1 MLKRSFAILLILLL
15 ALSSA
20 AFGAGSSHA
29 VGLDKPNKGKPE
41 KVQSNMDPNKDVRV
55 FVEMTGEPGIE
66 YAKQKGVKYNKL
78 SKQERKSIENKA
90 LAEQSTVKG
99 KMKDKKIK
107 SKYIN
112 DVTTVVNG
120 FSADIKYGDI
130 DQIKSID
137 GVKSVQV
144 VNEYKRPEEKPDMI
158 YSKELVQAQEA
169 WRNYGYKGEGMVVG
183 IIDTGIDYD
192 HKDMKLSDPAKEKLT
207 QSKVNDLVADNGLP
221 GKFYTDKVPYGY
233 NYFDKNDV
241 VKDLGAGASMHGMHV
256 SGTVAANGDENNGGI
271 KGIAPEAQLLALKVF
286 SNDQSIKST
295 YGDIYVKAIDD
306 AIKLGADVINMSL
319 GSPSGFVDANSP
331 EQQAVK
337 RATDNG
343 VVLSISAGNSSLF
356 GDGYYYPLTSNPD
369 YGVVGSP
376 SVSNES
382 ISVASFENTNIQ
394 VDGLKYSIAGE
405 AGSAPF
411 LSAGQTHPN
420 NVEQKTFEVLAAG
433 LGGPN
438 DFAGKDFSGKY
449 ALVQRGTYNF
459 VDKAINAQKAG
470 AAGVIIYNNQDG
482 LVNMASD
489 PSITIPQLFML
500 KNDGDKL
507 RASLDSGKAVT
518 ITFDGGKTSMQN
530 PDAGKMSSFSSWGI
544 APNLD
549 FKPEITAPG
558 GQIYSTL
565 NDNKYGLMSGTSMA
579 APHVSGGSALVLE
592 RVDKDFGLKD
602 SDRVQL
608 AKNLLMN
615 TAKPVVF
622 DGNFVSPR
630 RQGAGLMQIN
640 SALTT
645 PVIVTDSKTNVAKVA
660 LKEIKNGKVTFQLS
674 AKNLTN
680 KPATYDLTI
689 NAQTDKPLQN
699 GSDLINAPNLVG
711 ALDLGSYVDFKVNG
725 KAKDQVV
732 VPANKEVKINITMDA
747 KAAEKYVASAYPNGF
762 WLEGFIQLTDPTDT
776 NPTLTVPYV
785 GFDGSWDQAPI
796 FDRPMWDENTYYGYT
811 GVLTSLGGG
820 DYGFLGEDV
829 KTGDIDPAKIAI
841 SPNGDGVQ
849 DNALP
854 LLSFMRNA
862 KNVTVYVL
870 DSKKHRVATVGTESD
885 MRKDSYDNGNGSRYT
900 LDPVF
905 LWDGKI
911 KGKTA
916 SEGQYYLQV
925 EGVIDYSKAKP
936 QTLELPVKVDVTKPS
951 LNVKYDAAS
960 KNLTVNASDEKN
972 GSGLSYWD
980 VLVDGKSVTKNA
992 YFSESDHQFNVGEIK
1007 GHQVTVVAYDNAGN
1021 STVVPVK

>member
-1 MLKRSFAILLILLL
+1 MLKRSLAILLILLL
-15 ALSSA
+15 ACSSA
-20 AFGAGSSHA
+20 VFGTGSSHA
-29 VGLDKPNKGKPE
+29 VNLDKANKVKPT
-41 KVQSNMDPNKDVRV
+41 KVQPNVDPNKDVRV
-55 FVEMTGEPGIE
+55 FVEMTGDPTIE

-78 SKQERKSIENKA
+78 SKQERKGLEDKA
-90 LAEQSTVKG
+90 LDEQKTVKG
-99 KMKDKKIK
+99 KIKDKKIK
-107 SKYIN
+107 TKFIN
-112 DVTTVVNG
+112 DVTTIVNG

-130 DQIKSID
+130 DQIKAID

-144 VNEYKRPEEKPDMI
+144 VNEYKRPQETPDMI

-192 HKDMKLSDPAKEKLT
+192 HKDMKLTDPSKEKLT
-207 QSKVNDLVADNGLP
+207 KSKINELVADNGLP

-233 NYFDKNDV
+233 NYYDKNDI

-256 SGTVAANGDENNGGI
+256 AGTVGANGDENNGGI

-286 SNDQSIKST
+286 SNDQSNKST

-306 AIKLGADVINMSL
+306 AIKLGADVLNMSL
-319 GSPSGFVDANSP
+319 GSPSGFVNADSP

-337 RATDNG
+337 RATENG
-343 VVLSISAGNSSLF
+343 IVMSISAGNSAYF
-356 GDGYYYPLTSNPD
+356 GNGYYYPLTSNPD

-382 ISVASFENTNIQ
+382 ISVASFENTNM
-394 VDGLKYSIAGE
+394 VTDGLNYTIDGIAGN
-405 AGSAPF
+405 APF

-420 NVEQKTFEVLAAG
+420 SVEQKTFEVLAAG

-438 DFAGKDFSGKY
+438 DFAGKDFKGKY

-459 VDKAINAQKAG
+459 VDKALNAQKAG
-470 AAGVIIYNNQDG
+470 AAGVIVYNNQEG
-482 LVNMASD
+482 IVNMASD
-489 PSITIPQLFML
+489 PAITIPQLFML
-500 KNDGDKL
+500 KGDGDKL
-507 RASLDSGKAVT
+507 RAALDSSKPVT
-518 ITFDGGKTSMQN
+518 ITFNGGKLGIPN
-530 PDAGKMSSFSSWGI
+530 PDAGKMSAFSSWGV
-544 APNLD
+544 APSLD

-592 RVDKDFGLKD
+592 RVDKDFGLD
-602 SDRVQL
+602 SSDRVLL

-645 PVIVTDSKTNVAKVA
+645 PVIVTESKSNVGKVA
-660 LKEIKNGKVTFQLS
+660 LKEIKTGKVTFQLT

-680 KPATYDLTI
+680 KPATYNLSI
-689 NAQTDKPLQN
+689 NAQTDTALQN

-711 ALDLGSYVDFKVNG
+711 ATDLNGLVDFKING

-732 VPANKEVKINITMDA
+732 VPAKGDVKINITMDA
-747 KAAEKYVASAYPNGF
+747 RAAEKELASAYPNGF
-762 WLEGFIQLTDPTDT
+762 WLEGFIQLTDPSDN

-785 GFDGSWDQAPI
+785 GFDGQWDKAPI
-796 FDRPMWDENTYYGYT
+796 FDKPMWDASSYYGYT
-811 GVLTSLGGG
+811 GVVTSQGG
-820 DYGFLGEDV
+820 DYSFLGGDV
-829 KTGDIDPAKIAI
+829 KTGDIDPAKIAF

-849 DNALP
+849 DDALP
-854 LLSFMRNA
+854 ILSFIRNA
-862 KNVTVYVL
+862 KNVTLYVL
-870 DSKKHRVATVGTESD
+870 DSKKHRVATIVNEGN
-885 MRKDSYDNGNGSRYT
+885 MYKDAYDSGNGSKYT
-900 LDPVF
+900 LDPNFV
-905 LWDGKI
+905 WDGKI
-911 KGKTA
+911 NGKTA
-916 SEGQYYLQV
+916 PEGQYYLQV
-925 EGVIDYSKAKP
+925 AGVVDYQAAKP
-936 QTLELPVKVDVTKPS
+936 QTIELPIKLDVTKPKLDVS
-951 LNVKYDAAS
+951 YDKVS
-960 KNLTVNASDEKN
+960 KNLTVHASDEKN

-980 VLVDGKSVTKNA
+980 VIVDGKSVTNKA
-992 YFSESDHQFNVGEIK
+992 YYSEADTSFNVGDIS
-1007 GHQVTVVAYDNAGN
+1007 GHTVLVVAYDNAGN
-1021 STVVPVK
+1021 TTVVPVK